1 MPRLNHHA
9 PRHADALCN
18 ASKLLF
24 VALASAASC
33 VLAQFAWATSTAAHF
48 ISDSSGGAIHGGVLV
63 DPPTDNWKD
72 LSQAWAASAGA
83 ARCNVN
89 VVVQDGDLS
98 AEKEATPS
106 VIAWDAA
113 DHKFAL
119 TQGALTV
126 LVDSTRM
133 MGLRAGVDVAVDRAL
148 TIEPA
153 LALRKE
159 IPESPWPQL
168 GVALRNQSEQWWIAI
183 DPELGELALKSF
195 VQKDDGPIIVL
206 LVGKNGSLEL
216 TFNAQTATL
225 RAATRRI
232 ESGPRV
238 PPNAAIEWRMT
249 FDAVPIPAEMLTLDV
264 GDRRRVER
272 LDDLPEPTPI
282 KVDTELKDSTKP
294 NAQLNPE
301 IKSVPEIKP

>member
-1 MPRLNHHA
+1 M
-9 PRHADALCN
+9 CN
-18 ASKLLF
+18 ASTRLF
-24 VALASAASC
+24 VALTSAVLF
-33 VLAQFAWATSTAAHF
+33 VLAQFAWATSTATHF
-48 ISDSSGGAIHGGVLV
+48 IMDSLGGAIHGGVLV
-63 DPPTDNWKD
+63 DSPTDNWKD

-83 ARCNVN
+83 ARCKVN

-98 AEKEATPS
+98 AEKEAAPS

-153 LALRKE
+153 MALRKE

-168 GVALRNQSEQWWIAI
+168 GVALRNQSDQWWKAI
-183 DPELGELALKSF
+183 DPELGELVLKSF
-195 VQKDDGPIIVL
+195 VKKDDGSIIVL
-206 LVGKNGSLEL
+206 LEGKNGSLEL
-216 TFNAQTATL
+216 TFNGQTSAL

-272 LDDLPEPTPI
+272 LDDLPKPNPI